1 MADVTMLSNAGAEEP
16 RTLTSGLDWPIR
28 TLMEALPGVGAL
40 NQLYLESHGR
50 AGQRFPDRA
59 LATLGVT
66 YEPRGGVDVIPAAGP
81 VIVVANHPTGALDG
95 LVLLSLVARRRPD
108 VKLLANHWL
117 AQVGAL
123 RDDLLLVDAFG
134 DGRRHNHRA
143 MREAVRWLRG
153 GGALCAFP
161 SGAVSHLHLRSR
173 TVIDPSW
180 RDGVARLLRLT
191 GSTVVPCF
199 IDGRNSQL
207 FQLAGLLH
215 PRLRTALLPR
225 ELLGRRGTRVVVHV
239 GEALRPDALK
249 GEADPGV
256 TSRLRDVVYALP
268 EPRTPAV
275 PDAVHHTAADVAREV
290 ASLDSSQTLIET
302 REYLAFWVRAAQAP
316 RLLDAIGRAREAAF
330 RAAGEGTGAE
340 VDLDRFDA
348 DYVHLC
354 LWDKEARTLA
364 GAYRMRPVVAGLSPG
379 ELYTNTLF
387 DFDQRLVRTLAPA
400 LELGRAFVAPSHQR
414 RHAPLMLLWTGI
426 AKYVAAHPSI
436 RHLFGAVS
444 IGASYSPAAR
454 AYIAAYL
461 RRHALDRLRAPLV
474 SPRHPLAALAP
485 EIDEGEAAEPVDPQ
499 ALSASVQSLDE
510 DGKGLPVLLR
520 QYLKLHARVLDFS
533 VDPGFSHVLDVLVAI
548 DLPAAPRALLNRY
561 MGDAEADAYLAHQ
574 RRRPASVADSR
585 KTA

>member
-1 MADVTMLSNAGAEEP
+1 MADVTMLSNGGADGP
-16 RTLTSGLDWPIR
+16 RTLTDGLAWPVR
-28 TLMEALPGVGAL
+28 TLVEALPGVRAL

-50 AGQRFPDRA
+50 AGPRFPDRA

-66 YEPRGGVDVIPAAGP
+66 CEPRGGVDVIPAAGP

-108 VKLLANHWL
+108 VKLLANRWL
-117 AQVGAL
+117 AHVGAL
-123 RDDLLLVDAFG
+123 RDDLLLVEAFG
-134 DGRRHNHRA
+134 DRRRHNHRA
-143 MREAVRWLRG
+143 MREAVRWLRA

-161 SGAVSHLHLRSR
+161 SGTVSHLQLRSR
-173 TVIDPSW
+173 TVSDPSW
-180 RDGVARLLRLT
+180 RDGAARLARLT
-191 GSTVVPCF
+191 GSPVVPCF
-199 IDGRNSQL
+199 IDGHNSRL

-215 PRLRTALLPR
+215 PWLRTALLPR
-225 ELLGRRGTRVVVHV
+225 ELLRRRGTRVVVHV
-239 GEALRPDALK
+239 GDALRLDARD
-249 GEADPGV
+249 GAADPVV
-256 TSRLRDVVYALP
+256 TRRLRDAVYALP
-268 EPRTPAV
+268 KPRTPAM
-275 PDAVHHTAADVAREV
+275 PAAARDTAAGAAREV
-290 ASLDSSQTLIET
+290 ASLDSSHTLIET
-302 REYLAFWVRAAQAP
+302 REYMVLSVRAAEAP

-330 RAAGEGTGAE
+330 RAAGEGTGTE

-364 GAYRMRPVVAGLSPG
+364 GAYRMRPVVAGLPPG
-379 ELYTNTLF
+379 DLYTHTLF

-454 AYIAAYL
+454 AFMAAYL

-474 SPRHPLAALAP
+474 SPRHPLAAIAP
-485 EIDEGEAAEPVDPQ
+485 RCEEGVAAEPVDPQ
-499 ALSASVQSLDE
+499 AFSASVQSLDE
-510 DGKGLPVLLR
+510 EGKGLPVLLR

-548 DLPAAPRALLNRY
+548 DLPAAPRALLERY
-561 MGDAEADAYLAHQ
+561 MGGAEAGAYLAHHQ
-574 RRRPASVADSR
+574 RRTTSAVDPR